1 MDVWTFNKLAAA
13 TLLSLLV
20 IFGGSTAVTVLYPT
34 GGPGQVQ
41 IVEIE
46 DETEVAEADTE
57 AETEPAQE
65 ERTLPQLLAAASV
78 SAGER
83 VGRECSAC
91 HVYEEGGANRVGPNL
106 YGVVGRQVASV
117 EGFNY
122 SSALQEY
129 GGEWSYE
136 RLDCFLENPSGCV
149 QGTSMGYAGIKDP
162 EKRANMIAYLA
173 SLGDAPPFPEPEAAA
188 EAAAETQEAP
198 AETDAAAAEGDA
210 ETETASA
217 SEAGGAEDGAAT
229 EEQQTAAAEEAP
241 AEEGAATADMTGD
254 AATTDADPADTADA
268 TEESAEPAEE
278 PADTADAGDTQLAA
292 MFANASAAEGEKA
305 VRVCSACH
313 LFQEGGG
320 NRVGPNLYGIVGR
333 EVASV
338 EGFRYSS
345 ALQEYGGEWTYE
357 KLNCFLENPRE
368 CVAGTSMAYAGVKD
382 EAKRANIIAY
392 LASLGEAPPLPG
404 SEKEAGEAED
414 TEDAAKADEVDAE
427 TKAARL
433 ESEAAAQ

>member
-1 MDVWTFNKLAAA
+1 MDLWTFNKLAAA

-20 IFGGSTAVTVLYPT
+20 IFGGSTAVSVLYPT

-41 IVEIE
+41 VVEVE
-46 DETEVAEADTE
+46 DETEVAEAETE
-57 AETEPAQE
+57 AESEPAQE

-188 EAAAETQEAP
+188 EGAGETQDAP
-198 AETDAAAAEGDA
+198 AETDAAATEDA
-210 ETETASA
+210 AGTESGSA
-217 SEAGGAEDGAAT
+217 SGGEAMD
-229 EEQQTAAAEEAP
+229 EQQ
-241 AEEGAATADMTGD
+241 TADMTGD
-254 AATTDADPADTADA
+254 AATTDADPADT
-268 TEESAEPAEE
+268 TEESAEPTEE

-313 LFQEGGG
+313 TFNEGGG
-320 NRVGPNLYGIVGR
+320 NRVGPNLYGVMGND
-333 EVASV
+333 VAAV
-338 EGFRYSS
+338 EGFRYSN
-345 ALQEYGGEWTYE
+345 ALKDVGGQWTYE
-357 KLNCFLENPRE
+357 RMNEWLRAPMDY
-368 CVAGTSMAYAGVKD
+368 VSGTSMAYAGVKD

-414 TEDAAKADEVDAE
+414 TEDAAKADDADAK

>member
-1 MDVWTFNKLAAA
+1 MDLWTFNKLAAA

-20 IFGGSTAVTVLYPT
+20 IFGGSTAVNVLYPT
-34 GGPGQVQ
+34 GGPGKVQ

-46 DETEVAEADTE
+46 DETEVAEAESE

-91 HVYEEGGANRVGPNL
+91 HVFEEGGANRVGPNL
-106 YGVVGRQVASV
+106 YGVVGREVASV
-117 EGFNY
+117 DGFNY

-149 QGTSMGYAGIKDP
+149 EGTSMGYAGIKDP

-173 SLGDAPPFPEPEAAA
+173 SLGDAPPFPEPEGQADGDAAATEDASEETDTAAAGSESETDTASEETSQATGAEQAAA
-188 EAAAETQEAP
+188 EDESDTASADTQ
-198 AETDAAAAEGDA
+198 EGDA
-210 ETETASA
+210 
-217 SEAGGAEDGAAT
+217 AE
-229 EEQQTAAAEEAP
+229 
-241 AEEGAATADMTGD
+241 
-254 AATTDADPADTADA
+254 
-268 TEESAEPAEE
+268 
-278 PADTADAGDTQLAA
+278 DAGDIADQADTTAEDTGGGDTELAA
-292 MFANASAAEGEKA
+292 KFANASAAEGEKA

-313 LFQEGGG
+313 TFNEGGG
-320 NRVGPNLYGIVGR
+320 NRVGPNLYGIMGND
-333 EVASV
+333 VAGA
-338 EGFRYSS
+338 EGFRYSN
-345 ALQEYGGEWTYE
+345 ALKDLGGKWTYE
-357 KLNCFLENPRE
+357 RMNEWLRAPMDY
-368 CVAGTSMAYAGVKD
+368 VDGTSMAYGGVKD
-382 EAKRANIIAY
+382 DAKRANIIAY

-414 TEDAAKADEVDAE
+414 AEDAAKTDDAASQ

-433 ESEAAAQ
+433 NSKAAQ

>member
-1 MDVWTFNKLAAA
+1 MDLWTFNKLAAA

-57 AETEPAQE
+57 AESEPAQE

-91 HVYEEGGANRVGPNL
+91 HVFEEGGANRVGPNL
-106 YGVVGRQVASV
+106 YSVVGREVASV
-117 EGFNY
+117 DGFNY

-149 QGTSMGYAGIKDP
+149 QGTSMGYAGINDP

-173 SLGDAPPFPEPEAAA
+173 SLGDAPAFPEPEAAA
-188 EAAAETQEAP
+188 E
-198 AETDAAAAEGDA
+198 TDAAAADSEA
-210 ETETASA
+210 ETESASA
-217 SEAGGAEDGAAT
+217 SEAGSTEAGDET
-229 EEQQTAAAEEAP
+229 EEQQTAAAEEVP

-254 AATTDADPADTADA
+254 AATTDADAADTADA
-268 TEESAEPAEE
+268 TEESAETADA
-278 PADTADAGDTQLAA
+278 PADTAEAGDTQLAA
-292 MFANASAAEGEKA
+292 MFANASAADGEKA
-305 VRVCSACH
+305 ARVCSACH
-313 LFQEGGG
+313 TFNEGGG
-320 NRVGPNLYGIVGR
+320 NRVGPNLYGVMGND
-333 EVASV
+333 VAAA
-338 EGFRYSS
+338 EGFRYSN
-345 ALQEYGGEWTYE
+345 ALKDLSGQWTYE
-357 KLNCFLENPRE
+357 RMNEWLRAPMDY
-368 CVAGTSMAYAGVKD
+368 VDGTSMAYAGVKD

-404 SEKEAGEAED
+404 SEKEAGEADD
-414 TEDAAKADEVDAE
+414 TEDAAKADEAGE
-427 TKAARL
+427 KTKAARL
-433 ESEAAAQ
+433 ESESAAQ